1 MAFHALS
8 VRSWAG
14 LSRLRNRI
22 LRPPSRWRTCAASLS
37 DGVNISLSFDH
48 HGLPARAAVNGPVA
62 TELEFCLLGALI
74 VRSGP
79 AVLAPLG
86 KQRIVLAA
94 LLLNAGRSVSVD
106 DLIEVLWADS
116 PPPSARVA
124 AQNYVM
130 RLRNAL
136 GNPGRSRII
145 TQPHGYLIRVETGEL
160 DVSRF
165 EALLDAARAAAR
177 DGRWDQAATHAR
189 AALRLWRGEPL
200 ADVDSEVLAA
210 REVPRLVELGLQ
222 ALEVRIDADLHLGRQ
237 AEVLAELRQLVARHP
252 LREHLH
258 GLLMLA
264 LYRDGRQAEA
274 LAAYRDAR
282 RMLVEEIGAEP
293 GMELRG
299 LHQRMLAG
307 DPSLA
312 APDPAPHTAGLAV
325 PRELPAG
332 VAHFTGRTSELAAL
346 TDLLN
351 QTDENSPGT
360 VVISAIGGTAGV
372 GKTALAVHWAH
383 RAAGRFPDGQLYVN
397 LRGYDPARPMTAA
410 EALAGF
416 LRSLG
421 VAGQDIPAEEADR
434 AARYRSLLA
443 GRRML
448 VVLDNAGSAE
458 QVRPLLPGDPA
469 CVVVVTSRDA
479 LTGLVA
485 RDGARR
491 LDLDLLPPE
500 DAVGLLRALI
510 GVRVDADR
518 AAAVL
523 LASRCCRLPLALR
536 VAAELAA
543 ARPAVPLAELAGELA
558 DRQWRLDLLDAGG
571 DPRSAVRAV
580 LSWSCRH
587 LDTVAAR
594 AFRQMGLH
602 PGPDLDRYAAAA
614 LTGTTL
620 AGGGQL
626 LDQLARAHLIQ
637 PARPGRYGM
646 HDLLRAYARELA
658 AQDGQ
663 QEQRA
668 ALTRLFDYYLAA
680 AGASMDALAPAER
693 HLRPVIPPSAMSLPS
708 LRTADAASAWLD
720 AERSVLV
727 AVAGC
732 MAKDGWPEHAICLSA
747 ILFRYYRDIGGH
759 YIDALAVHTY
769 ALHAAERNGDRAAQ
783 ADALRNRGMVDYRL
797 GRYQQAADQIRQAL
811 EICHD
816 LGDRSGQ
823 ARAHSNLGVVLWG
836 RARYQPAAEHF
847 RQALALHR
855 ELGDQFGQA
864 NALDSLGT
872 ALGRIG
878 HYQQAAEHHRQAL
891 EICRELGNRR
901 GEARARANLGA
912 VLSWQGRCPE
922 AVGHLESA
930 LAVFRQFGDRLG
942 EADALKDLA
951 AALRRQGRYHEA
963 VSHHKQALA
972 MFLELGNRSG
982 ETEALNG
989 LGEAFLASGQPG
1001 DALARHASALVLASQ
1016 IGDAYEQA
1024 RAYRGLARAR
1034 QAVGDLRQACQHW
1047 QQALALFTTL
1057 GTPETDQVRA
1067 ELIAAGE
1074 DTYPEHR

>member
-1 MAFHALS
+1 MA
-8 VRSWAG
+8 VV
-14 LSRLRNRI
+14 
-22 LRPPSRWRTCAASLS
+22 T
-37 DGVNISLSFDH
+37 D
-48 HGLPARAAVNGPVA
+48 
-62 TELEFCLLGALI
+62 FCLLGPLL
-74 VRSGP
+74 VRSGSVVVP
-79 AVLAPLG
+79 VRRG
-86 KQRIVLAA
+86 KQRAVLAA
-94 LLLNAGRSVSVD
+94 LLLSDGKVVSLD
-106 DLIEVLWADS
+106 ELGEILWGPW
-116 PPPSARVA
+116 PPPSARVTV
-124 AQNYVM
+124 QNYVM
-130 RLRNAL
+130 RLRKAL
-136 GNPGRSRII
+136 ADTDGSRIS
-145 TQPHGYLIRVETGEL
+145 TQSHGYLIRVDPGEL
-160 DVSRF
+160 DVTRF
-165 EALLDAARAAAR
+165 EALLDAAREAAR
-177 DGRWDQAATHAR
+177 DSSWDTAAAKSR
-189 AALRLWRGEPL
+189 AALLLWRGEPL

-210 REVPRLVELGLQ
+210 REVPRLAELRLQ

-237 AEVLAELRQLVARHP
+237 AEVIAELRQLVTGHP

-274 LAAYRDAR
+274 LAAYQDAR
-282 RMLVEEIGAEP
+282 RVLVEELGTEP
-293 GMELRG
+293 GMELRE

-307 DPSLA
+307 DPA
-312 APDPAPHTAGLAV
+312 LAV
-325 PRELPAG
+325 PGPATHAAGAAAPRELPAG

-346 TDLLN
+346 STLLGAAGD
-351 QTDENSPGT
+351 QMPGT

-383 RAAGRFPDGQLYVN
+383 QAAGRFPDGQLYVN
-397 LRGYDPARPMTAA
+397 LRGYDPAQPVTAA
-410 EALAGF
+410 DALAGF
-416 LRSLG
+416 LGSLG
-421 VAGQDIPAEEADR
+421 VAGQDIPAEEAGR

-469 CVVVVTSRDA
+469 CAVVVTSRDA

-491 LDLDLLPPE
+491 LDLDLLPLE

-510 GVRVDADR
+510 GARVDADP
-518 AAAVL
+518 AAAAL

-543 ARPAVPLAELAGELA
+543 ARPAVPLAELVGELA
-558 DRQWRLDLLDAGG
+558 DRQRRLDLLDASG
-571 DPRSAVRAV
+571 DPRCAVRAV
-580 LSWSCRH
+580 FSWSYRH
-587 LDTVAAR
+587 LDTAAAR
-594 AFRQMGLH
+594 AFRLLGLH
-602 PGPDLDRYAAAA
+602 PGPDLDSYAAAA
-614 LTGTTL
+614 LAGTTP
-620 AGGGQL
+620 AGAGQL
-626 LDQLARAHLIQ
+626 LDQLAHAHLIQ

-658 AQDGQ
+658 AQDGK
-663 QEQRA
+663 QEQPA
-668 ALTRLFDYYLAA
+668 ALTRLFNYYLAA

-693 HLRPVIPPSAMSLPS
+693 HRRPLIPPSATPLPP
-708 LRTADAASAWLD
+708 LRTPDAASAWLD

-727 AVAGC
+727 AVAAC
-732 MAKDGWPEHAICLSA
+732 MATGGWPEHAIRLSA

-759 YIDALAVHTY
+759 YNDALAVHTH
-769 ALHAAERNGDRAAQ
+769 ALHAAERSGDRAAQ

-811 EICHD
+811 EICRD

-823 ARAHSNLGVVLWG
+823 ACAHSNLGVVLWG
-836 RARYQPAAEHF
+836 WARYQPSAEHF

-872 ALGRIG
+872 VLGREG
-878 HYQQAAEHHRQAL
+878 HYPQAAEHHRQAL

-901 GEARARANLGA
+901 GEARALANLGA
-912 VLSWQGRCPE
+912 VLSWQGRCQE

-951 AALRRQGRYHEA
+951 AALRCQGRYDEA
-963 VSHHKQALA
+963 VSHHKQTLA
-972 MFLELGNRSG
+972 MFRELGNRSG

-1024 RAYRGLARAR
+1024 RAHHGLARAH
-1034 QAVGDLRQACQHW
+1034 QAVGDPGQARHYR

-1057 GTPETDQVRA
+1057 GTPEADQVRA